1 MTSDPAQVDE
11 EPEVEG
17 RVARLLADYP
27 PTELSQGEFFGAQF
41 DAGLAWVHFPEGRG
55 GLGLS
60 RQLQALVQNRV
71 KAEGGPSP
79 YRNFI
84 GYGMAAPTL
93 LEHGT
98 DAQLDRLLRPLFTGE
113 EVWCQLFSEPGAG
126 SDVAA
131 LAARAVRDGDQ
142 WTVSGQKVWTTL
154 AHVSRWGMLLT
165 RTDPEQPK
173 HRGLT
178 FFIIDLDAP
187 GVEVRPLRQ
196 LTGEAEFNEVYLD
209 GAVIPDSFRVG
220 PEGDGW
226 KVALTTLMSERVT
239 LGGDGTPRRRSID
252 DVVELIRSRSSASP
266 VRAVARDR
274 AGAAWIDSQVLE
286 LVGKRA
292 AATRAA
298 GTPGPEGAVGKLG
311 KAEQEQR
318 IRSLQLDLL
327 GPEAMLYDTYAM
339 TRPTHAMGV
348 GSPQRAFLR
357 SLATTIEGGTSEIMR
372 NILGERV
379 LGLPSEPR
387 LDRGP
392 WNQVPRS

>member
-1 MTSDPAQVDE
+1 MED
-11 EPEVEG
+11 
-17 RVARLLADYP
+17 RVGRLLADHP
-27 PTELSQGEFFGAQF
+27 PTELPTAEFFGAQF
-41 DAGLAWVHFPEGRG
+41 ASGLAWVHFPVGRG

-60 RQLQALVQNRV
+60 RQLQAVVQKRI

-98 DAQLDRLLRPLFTGE
+98 DTQLNRLLRPLFTGE

-142 WTVSGQKVWTTL
+142 WRVTGQKVWTTL
-154 AHVSRWGMLLT
+154 AHISRWGMLLA
-165 RTDPEQPK
+165 RTDPDQPK

-178 FFIIDLDAP
+178 FFIIDLDTP
-187 GVEVRPLRQ
+187 GVEVRALRQ
-196 LTGEAEFNEVYLD
+196 LTGDAEFNEVQLD
-209 GAVIPDSFRVG
+209 GAVIPDEFRVG
-220 PEGDGW
+220 AEGDGW

-252 DVVELIRSRSSASP
+252 DIVELLTSPQLTPPVPLVARNRAADAWIRSQTLDLVAKRASAA
-266 VRAVARDR
+266 RAV
-274 AGAAWIDSQVLE
+274 
-286 LVGKRA
+286 
-292 AATRAA
+292 
-298 GTPGPEGAVGKLG
+298 GTPGPESSVGKLG
-311 KAEQEQR
+311 KADQEQL
-318 IRSLQLDLL
+318 IRSLQMDLL

-339 TRPTHAMGV
+339 TQPSHAMGA

-392 WNQVPRS
+392 WNQTPRS

>member
-1 MTSDPAQVDE
+1 MTTNPVQLDE
-11 EPEVEG
+11 ESEVDT
-17 RVARLLADYP
+17 RVTLLLADHRP
-27 PTELSQGEFFGAQF
+27 AELSPAEFFGAQF
-41 DAGLAWVHFPEGRG
+41 DAGLAWVHFPKGCG
-55 GLGLS
+55 GLGLN
-60 RQLQALVQNRV
+60 RRLQALVQNRI

-98 DAQLDRLLRPLFTGE
+98 DSQLDRLLRPLFTGE

-131 LAARAVRDGDQ
+131 LATRAVRDGGQ

-154 AHVSRWGMLLT
+154 AHVSRWGMLLA

-173 HRGLT
+173 HKGLT
-178 FFIIDLDAP
+178 FFVIDLDRP

-209 GAVIPDSFRVG
+209 GAIIPDSFRVG
-220 PEGDGW
+220 QVGDGW

-252 DVVELIRSRSSASP
+252 DVLELLLSPSPTSSVS
-266 VRAVARDR
+266 AVARDR
-274 AGAAWIDSQVLE
+274 AVTTWIDSQVLD
-286 LVGKRA
+286 LVARRA
-292 AATRAA
+292 AAGRAA
-298 GTPGPEGAVGKLG
+298 GSPGPEGAVGKLG

-318 IRSLQLDLL
+318 IRSLHLDLL
-327 GPEAMLYDTYAM
+327 GSEAMMYDTYAM
-339 TRPTHAMGV
+339 TRPTHAMAF
-348 GSPQRAFLR
+348 GSPQQAFLR
-357 SLATTIEGGTSEIMR
+357 SLATTIEGGTSATMR